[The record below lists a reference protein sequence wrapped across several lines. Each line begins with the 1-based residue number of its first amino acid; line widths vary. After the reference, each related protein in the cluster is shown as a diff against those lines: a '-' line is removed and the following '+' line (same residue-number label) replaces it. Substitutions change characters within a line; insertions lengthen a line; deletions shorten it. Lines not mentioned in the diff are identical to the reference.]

1 MSLCVYPGCTG
12 MGFLW
17 LLQRE
22 APSKGSR
29 LSSRTA
35 AVLLLQ
41 AEDNSSSCSHVPSV
55 CWPLIA
61 TQSLRWKLLEW
72 ERWFVIYVR
81 PVQVIIINSLVLK
94 TVTLV
99 STFGTLSWNL
109 FWTETGGWAE
119 SHEAVIRS
127 LLVLAPYSQ
136 RVALNSS
143 VGQQRSWIIISKQT
157 WIPWF
162 IFFLSLSLIFTL

>member
-12 MGFLW
+12 MGFLR

-99 STFGTLSWNL
+99 STFGALSWRMSRKSWSCDTFSACL
-109 FWTETGGWAE
+109 G
-119 SHEAVIRS
+119 S
-127 LLVLAPYSQ
+127 LLPKSCTK
-136 RVALNSS
+136 
-143 VGQQRSWIIISKQT
+143 QQCGAAKK
-157 WIPWF
+157 
-162 IFFLSLSLIFTL
+162 LDHYL